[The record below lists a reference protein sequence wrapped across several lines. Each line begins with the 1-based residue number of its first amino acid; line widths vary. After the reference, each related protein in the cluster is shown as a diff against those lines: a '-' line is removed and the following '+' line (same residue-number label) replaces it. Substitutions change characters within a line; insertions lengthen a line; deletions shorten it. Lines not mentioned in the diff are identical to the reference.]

1 MGRDAGTRG
10 STEPGAEAPPGDDR
24 GQDLGL
30 SQHFGPLLADAA
42 AQGFSPKVV
51 LQRICDLLGA
61 SHALFLFTEARLDGR
76 GLLDFHALGFE
87 RPEALRTVCAEA
99 VRAGQ
104 PAPAAAADAPLL
116 LPPLRQL
123 RNLGTEAADG
133 SDSDLALPLE
143 WLRSDA
149 CPVFLVLPKLVEWG
163 LAEHSPLHLAFTAQ
177 KQRVACVL
185 LFFPTVPDAPTVEL
199 CRAVAPWLRVHVL
212 AHAAGLEGA
221 RCSAALDALIEEL
234 SWPVWLV
241 DGEGRPW
248 RTNAAGMAALGSDS
262 ELGRE
267 LERAVRGRSRRLRVV
282 PLADNEGSRAYLVSL
297 PDGPTQPAPRAQR
310 AQARYGLTRRESEV
324 LTELLRGASN
334 KEIARR
340 IGCATRTVEDH
351 VARILR
357 KLGASS
363 RSAAIAKLWM
373 ERL

>member
-1 MGRDAGTRG
+1 
-10 STEPGAEAPPGDDR
+10 
-24 GQDLGL
+24 
-30 SQHFGPLLADAA
+30 
-42 AQGFSPKVV
+42 
-51 LQRICDLLGA
+51 
-61 SHALFLFTEARLDGR
+61 
-76 GLLDFHALGFE
+76 
-87 RPEALRTVCAEA
+87 
-99 VRAGQ
+99 
-104 PAPAAAADAPLL
+104 
-116 LPPLRQL
+116 
-123 RNLGTEAADG
+123 
-133 SDSDLALPLE
+133 
-143 WLRSDA
+143 
-149 CPVFLVLPKLVEWG
+149 
-163 LAEHSPLHLAFTAQ
+163 
-177 KQRVACVL
+177 
-185 LFFPTVPDAPTVEL
+185 
-199 CRAVAPWLRVHVL
+199 
-212 AHAAGLEGA
+212 
-221 RCSAALDALIEEL
+221 
-234 SWPVWLV
+234 
-241 DGEGRPW
+241 
-248 RTNAAGMAALGSDS
+248 MAALGSDS